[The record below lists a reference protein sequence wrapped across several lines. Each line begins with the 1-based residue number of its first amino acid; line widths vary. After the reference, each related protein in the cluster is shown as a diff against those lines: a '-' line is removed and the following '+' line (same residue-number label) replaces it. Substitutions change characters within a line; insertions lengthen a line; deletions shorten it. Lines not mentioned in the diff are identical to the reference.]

1 MSGPLTPSPSRSRI
15 KLGFRLGSWWVGK
28 KLRTK
33 CLLLF
38 LQGFE
43 MTYKSFIRE
52 NRFSLET
59 VTTHQKMLVFGSE
72 RTYLGAMSMFYLLNF
87 NNAD

>member
-1 MSGPLTPSPSRSRI
+1 
-15 KLGFRLGSWWVGK
+15 
-28 KLRTK
+28 
-33 CLLLF
+33 
-38 LQGFE
+38 